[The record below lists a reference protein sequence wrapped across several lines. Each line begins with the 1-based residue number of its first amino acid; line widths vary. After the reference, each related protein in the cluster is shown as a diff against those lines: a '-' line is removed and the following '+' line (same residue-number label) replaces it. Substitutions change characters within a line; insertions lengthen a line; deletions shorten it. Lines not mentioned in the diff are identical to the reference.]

1 MVYKTSLKTDSMIYV
16 FHKKLE
22 NIIFRIKAIHKSY
35 KQINNVNLKNRLHK
49 EYEDLKIKFFQIN
62 SLVKLM
68 NNSSSNKL
76 TISKLLN
83 EKCNRCENEIFKNKY
98 LFSA

>member
-1 MVYKTSLKTDSMIYV
+1 MIYV
-16 FHKKLE
+16 FHKKLDS
-22 NIIFRIKAIHKSY
+22 IISRVKAIQKSY
-35 KQINNVNLKNRLHK
+35 KQINNVNLKIRLYK
-49 EYEDLKIKFFQIN
+49 EYEGLKINFFQIK

-68 NNSSSNKL
+68 DHSSSNKL

-83 EKCNRCENEIFKNKY
+83 EKCNRCEDEIFKNKY

>member
-1 MVYKTSLKTDSMIYV
+1 MFKTSLKTDSMIYV

-22 NIIFRIKAIHKSY
+22 NIIFRTKAIKKGY
-35 KQINNVNLKNRLHK
+35 KQINNTNLKTRLLK
-49 EYEDLKIKFFQIN
+49 EYEDLKINFFQIK
-62 SLVKLM
+62 SLLKLM
-68 NNSSSNKL
+68 DHSSSNKL

-98 LFSA
+98 LFST

>member
-1 MVYKTSLKTDSMIYV
+1 MIYISY
-16 FHKKLE
+16 KKLE
-22 NIIFRIKAIHKSY
+22 KIFFRIKAIQKSY
-35 KQINNVNLKNRLHK
+35 KQINNVNLKARLFK
-49 EYEDLKIKFFQIN
+49 EYEDLKFNFFEIK

-68 NNSSSNKL
+68 DHSTSNKIS
-76 TISKLLN
+76 ISKLLN

>member
-1 MVYKTSLKTDSMIYV
+1 MIYV
-16 FHKKLE
+16 FNKKLE
-22 NIIFRIKAIHKSY
+22 NIIFRIKAIKKSY
-35 KQINNVNLKNRLHK
+35 KQINNENLKNRLIK
-49 EYEDLKIKFFQIN
+49 EYEDLKINFIQIK

-68 NNSSSNKL
+68 DDSSSEKI

-83 EKCNRCENEIFKNKY
+83 EKCTRCEDEIFKNKY

>member
-1 MVYKTSLKTDSMIYV
+1 MIYL
-16 FHKKLE
+16 FYKKLD
-22 NIIFRIKAIHKSY
+22 NIIFRIKAIQKSY
-35 KQINNVNLKNRLHK
+35 KQINNVNLKTRLHK
-49 EYEDLKIKFFQIN
+49 EYEDLKTNFFQIK
-62 SLVKLM
+62 SLIKLM
-68 NNSSSNKL
+68 DSSSTNNL

>member
-1 MVYKTSLKTDSMIYV
+1 MSKTSLKTDSLIYTS
-16 FHKKLE
+16 HKRLE
-22 NIIFRIKAIHKSY
+22 NIIIRIIAIQKSY
-35 KQINNVNLKNRLHK
+35 QQINNVNLKNRLLK
-49 EYEDLKIKFFQIN
+49 EYDDLKIKFIQIK

-68 NNSSSNKL
+68 DQSSSSKL
-76 TISKLLN
+76 SISKLLN

>member
-1 MVYKTSLKTDSMIYV
+1 MIYV

-22 NIIFRIKAIHKSY
+22 NIIFRIKAIQKSY
-35 KQINNVNLKNRLHK
+35 KQINNLNLKIRLLK
-49 EYEDLKIKFFQIN
+49 EYEDLKVNFFQIK
-62 SLVKLM
+62 SLIKLM
-68 NNSSSNKL
+68 ENSSTNKL

>member
-1 MVYKTSLKTDSMIYV
+1 MFKTSLKTDSMIYV

-22 NIIFRIKAIHKSY
+22 NIIFRIRAIKKSY
-35 KQINNVNLKNRLHK
+35 EQINNANLKTRLHK
-49 EYEDLKIKFFQIN
+49 EYEDLKINFFEIK
-62 SLVKLM
+62 SLIKLIDS
-68 NNSSSNKL
+68 SSSNNL
-76 TISKLLN
+76 TISKLLY

>member
-1 MVYKTSLKTDSMIYV
+1 MFKTSLKTESMIYV

-22 NIIFRIKAIHKSY
+22 NIIFRIRAIKKSY
-35 KQINNVNLKNRLHK
+35 EQINNANLKTRLHK
-49 EYEDLKIKFFQIN
+49 EYVDLKINFFQIK
-62 SLVKLM
+62 SLIKLM
-68 NNSSSNKL
+68 DSPSSNNL

>member
-1 MVYKTSLKTDSMIYV
+1 MFKTSLKTESMSYV
-16 FHKKLE
+16 FYKKLE
-22 NIIFRIKAIHKSY
+22 NIIFRIKAIKKSY
-35 KQINNVNLKNRLHK
+35 EQINNVNLKTRLHK
-49 EYEDLKIKFFQIN
+49 EYEDLKINFIQIK
-62 SLVKLM
+62 SLIKLM
-68 NNSSSNKL
+68 DNSSTNKL

>member
-1 MVYKTSLKTDSMIYV
+1 MSKTPLKTDPMIYV

-22 NIIFRIKAIHKSY
+22 NIISRIKAIQKNY
-35 KQINNVNLKNRLHK
+35 KQINNVNLKTRLFK
-49 EYEDLKIKFFQIN
+49 EYEDLKINFFQIK
-62 SLVKLM
+62 SLVTLM
-68 NNSSSNKL
+68 DDSSANKL

>member
-1 MVYKTSLKTDSMIYV
+1 MIYV

-22 NIIFRIKAIHKSY
+22 NIIFRLKAIQKSY
-35 KQINNVNLKNRLHK
+35 KQINNVNLKTRLIK
-49 EYEDLKIKFFQIN
+49 EYEDLKIKFFQLK
-62 SLVKLM
+62 SLIKLM
-68 NNSSSNKL
+68 DRSSSNNL

-83 EKCNRCENEIFKNKY
+83 EKCNRCEHEIFKNKY

>member
-1 MVYKTSLKTDSMIYV
+1 MFKTSLKTDSMIYV

-22 NIIFRIKAIHKSY
+22 NIIFRTRAIKKSY
-35 KQINNVNLKNRLHK
+35 EQINNANLKTRLHK
-49 EYEDLKIKFFQIN
+49 EYEDLKTNFFQIK
-62 SLVKLM
+62 SLIKLM
-68 NNSSSNKL
+68 DSPSSNNL
-76 TISKLLN
+76 TISKLLD

>member
-1 MVYKTSLKTDSMIYV
+1 MTKTSLKTDSIIYV

-22 NIIFRIKAIHKSY
+22 NIIFRTNAINKTY
-35 KQINNVNLKNRLHK
+35 EQINNASLKTRLLKEYDDLKNN
-49 EYEDLKIKFFQIN
+49 FFQIKTN
-62 SLVKLM
+62 IKLM
-68 NNSSSNKL
+68 DNSSSNNL

-83 EKCNRCENEIFKNKY
+83 EKCNRCEKEIFKNKS

>member
-1 MVYKTSLKTDSMIYV
+1 MFKTSLKTDSMIYV

-22 NIIFRIKAIHKSY
+22 NIIFRTKAIKRSY
-35 KQINNVNLKNRLHK
+35 KQINNANLKARLNK
-49 EYEDLKIKFFQIN
+49 EYEDLRINFLQIK
-62 SLVKLM
+62 SLIKLM
-68 NNSSSNKL
+68 DCSPSNNL

>member
-1 MVYKTSLKTDSMIYV
+1 MTKTSDKTDSMIYF

-22 NIIFRIKAIHKSY
+22 NIINRIKAIQKNY
-35 KQINNVNLKNRLHK
+35 KQINNENLKVRLLK
-49 EYEDLKIKFFQIN
+49 EYEDLKINFFQIK
-62 SLVKLM
+62 SLIKLM
-68 NNSSSNKL
+68 DRSTSNNL
-76 TISKLLN
+76 TISKLLK

>member
-1 MVYKTSLKTDSMIYV
+1 MFKTSLKTDSIVYV

-22 NIIFRIKAIHKSY
+22 KIIFRIKAIKKSY
-35 KQINNVNLKNRLHK
+35 EHINDPDLKTRLHK
-49 EYEDLKIKFFQIN
+49 EYEDLKINFFKIK
-62 SLVKLM
+62 SLIKLM
-68 NNSSSNKL
+68 DRPSSNNL
-76 TISKLLN
+76 TISKLLS

>member
-1 MVYKTSLKTDSMIYV
+1 MIYV

-22 NIIFRIKAIHKSY
+22 NIISRIKAIQKNY
-35 KQINNVNLKNRLHK
+35 KQINNVILKTRLFK
-49 EYEDLKIKFFQIN
+49 EYEDLKINFFQIK
-62 SLVKLM
+62 SLVSLM
-68 NNSSSNKL
+68 NDSSANKL
-76 TISKLLN
+76 PISKLLN

>member
-1 MVYKTSLKTDSMIYV
+1 MIYV
-16 FHKKLE
+16 FHKKLD
-22 NIIFRIKAIHKSY
+22 NIISRVKAIQKSY
-35 KQINNVNLKNRLHK
+35 KQINNVNLKIRLYK
-49 EYEDLKIKFFQIN
+49 EYEGLKINFFLIK

-68 NNSSSNKL
+68 DHPSSNKL

-83 EKCNRCENEIFKNKY
+83 EKCNRCEDEIFKNKY